1 MATVLIIFLRTN
13 WPHLHCISAQG
24 PWKRG
29 AQADVASLAYAFIRL
44 WSFKQCCKL
53 MKDERL
59 AGSMKRD
66 LALSLR

>member
-53 MKDERL
+53 
-59 AGSMKRD
+59 
-66 LALSLR
+66 